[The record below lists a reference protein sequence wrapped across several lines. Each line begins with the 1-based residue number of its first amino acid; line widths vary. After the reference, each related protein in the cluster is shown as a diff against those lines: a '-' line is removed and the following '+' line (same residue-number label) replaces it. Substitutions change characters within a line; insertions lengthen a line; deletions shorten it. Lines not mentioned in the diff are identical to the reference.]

1 MNTPIIRPSLIYL
14 INLAGGM
21 KTALIVITLIAVVV
35 AIVVGACISISCY
48 FNDLPESTLRRLF
61 KISVISGICCTLAC
75 VAIPSEK
82 TCYTMLVGSQ
92 LTPQN
97 IQSVGN
103 DLKSA
108 VEYIFEKIDELE
120 E

>member
-1 MNTPIIRPSLIYL
+1 MNTPLIKPSLIYL
-14 INLAGGM
+14 INLADEM
-21 KTALIVITLIAVVV
+21 KTALIVITAIAVVV
-35 AIVVGACISISCY
+35 AIAMCAYISIGCY
-48 FNDLPESTLRRLF
+48 YKERPKLTEKKLLR
-61 KISVISGICCTLAC
+61 ISVISGICCMLAC
-75 VAIPSEK
+75 TVIPSKE
-82 TCYTMLVGSQ
+82 TCYATLVGAQ

-108 VEYIFEKIDELE
+108 VDYIFEKIDELE

>member
-14 INLAGGM
+14 INLADGM
-21 KTALIVITLIAVVV
+21 KTALIVITVIAVVV
-35 AIVVGACISISCY
+35 AITMCAYISIGCY
-48 FNDLPESTLRRLF
+48 YNKRPKLTEKKLLR
-61 KISVISGICCTLAC
+61 ISVISGICCTLAC

-108 VEYIFEKIDELE
+108 VDYIFEKINELE

>member
-1 MNTPIIRPSLIYL
+1 MNTPIIKPSLIYL
-14 INLAGGM
+14 INLCDNF
-21 KTALIVITLIAVVV
+21 KTALFIVML
-35 AIVVGACISISCY
+35 VVGFAAAVSLYEYLNEEEERRY
-48 FNDLPESTLRRLF
+48 FSERF
-61 KISVISGICCTLAC
+61 KILIVALISSSALNIAL
-75 VAIPSEK
+75 PSEK
-82 TCYTMLVGSQ
+82 TCYTMLVSSQ

-108 VEYIFEKIDELE
+108 VDCIFEKINELE

>member
-61 KISVISGICCTLAC
+61 KISVISGIRCTLAC

-103 DLKSA
+103 DLKST
-108 VEYIFEKIDELE
+108 VDYIFEKIDELE

>member
-1 MNTPIIRPSLIYL
+1 MNTPIIKPSLIYL
-14 INLAGGM
+14 INLADGM
-21 KTALIVITLIAVVV
+21 KTALIVITAMAVVV
-35 AIVVGACISISCY
+35 AIAMCAYISIGCY
-48 FNDLPESTLRRLF
+48 YKERPKLAEKKLL
-61 KISVISGICCTLAC
+61 KISVISGICCILAC
-75 VAIPSEK
+75 TAIPSEK
-82 TCYTMLVGSQ
+82 TCYTMLVSSQ

-108 VEYIFEKIDELE
+108 VGYIFEKIDELE